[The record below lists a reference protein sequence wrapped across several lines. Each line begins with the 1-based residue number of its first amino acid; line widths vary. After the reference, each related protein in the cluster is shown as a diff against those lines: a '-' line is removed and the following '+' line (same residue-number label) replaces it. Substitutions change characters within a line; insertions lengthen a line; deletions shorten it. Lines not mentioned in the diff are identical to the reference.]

1 MTETVLKSE
10 DLRVLHSL
18 SSEKRKRTQLVN
30 ESGLPDSQVR
40 YSLQRLIKIE
50 YAKRKG
56 KGYYIK
62 TPQGY
67 EFEKERELPL
77 ELTLDN
83 PKLTKVINRLPTQAH
98 RTIFWF
104 WLASIVAKKYLLT
117 SEVFKDY
124 NPGLVVIGLTG
135 EIKSLIA
142 SVLCKVLGLSPEAEY
157 IRDVITATRKEILGR
172 KYPIGKGEYRLK
184 ASPYF
189 DRIAVC
195 FDEIDKAHDKGVW
208 QAILYYLNGRREFE
222 EEHTLVTNKATVL
235 VSMNPSSKWQIP
247 PEYLRRSFLLDT
259 RPFDLDPRELVDI
272 GEEIAHSK
280 VPRVNIDNL
289 KVSFTH
295 LDKEDLRLLKDLLFE
310 GLKGKN
316 EYRLVNPATLEKVV
330 LGWLLL
336 TQTHDK
342 TDAIYWAVEG
352 NLTLLQTQGAT
363 KEGWRRILRQ
373 KWGLHRSGKD
383 PDFEKEWKG
392 EVEKLEAE
400 DQVIIDR
407 GKQKEGQQDKKI
419 DQDFDLKE
427 DWEETFELWGKLIMR
442 LDQMYPKFKRAN
454 RVTLKAFRDEYSEYT
469 AIPKSKRDRSL
480 LNTIRRLLNRREPR
494 IIKMLTEDLAE
505 NKRLIAET
513 EAKVTQQDAEK
524 ERGRSII
531 KERRDEAAELI
542 SQLWDLDTS
551 TGRRE
556 SKQIRDVLNTIKENP
571 GSNYARTNFPRRKAG
586 ALAMIKE
593 FREQREREGAPVS
606 EQIQNGVIGFIADL
620 FSGDL
625 FKGKKTETPRPEKGG
640 LPPGTVDFKGKD
652 TQELLESFGHG
663 ASESEQPRV
672 RRGKTLFEKWREAHR
687 KKKGEGEE
695 PKSRGFMG
703 RSEEDL

>member
-1 MTETVLKSE
+1 MTQTILKSE
-10 DLRVLHSL
+10 DLRVLRCL
-18 SSEKRKRTQLVN
+18 SSEKRKRTRLVN
-30 ESGLPDSQVR
+30 GLGLPLTQVR
-40 YSLQRLIKIE
+40 YSLQRLIKAE

-67 EFEKERELPL
+67 EYEKERELPL

-104 WLASIVAKKYLLT
+104 WLASIVAKKYLLA
-117 SEVFKDY
+117 SEHFKEY

-184 ASPYF
+184 VSPYF
-189 DRIAVC
+189 SRIAVC

-208 QAILYYLNGRREFE
+208 LAILYYLNGRREFE
-222 EEHTLVTNKATVL
+222 EEHTLVTNRATVL

-280 VPRVNIDNL
+280 VPRVNIENL

-342 TDAIYWAVEG
+342 ADAIYWAVEG
-352 NLTLLQTQGAT
+352 NLTLLQTQQAT
-363 KEGWRRILRQ
+363 KEGWRRTLRE

-383 PDFEKEWKG
+383 PHFEKEWKG

-407 GKQKEGQQDKKI
+407 GKEKEDQEDKKI
-419 DQDFDLKE
+419 DQDLE
-427 DWEETFELWGKLIMR
+427 LEIAWEETFGYWGKLIIA
-442 LDQMYPKFKRAN
+442 LDEIHPKFKRAN
-454 RVTLKAFRDEYSEYT
+454 KVAIRAFRNEYNKYAATPKKKRTRELLT
-469 AIPKSKRDRSL
+469 A
-480 LNTIRRLLNRREPR
+480 IRRLLARREPMIR
-494 IIKMLTEDLAE
+494 QILTEDV
-505 NKRLIAET
+505 AET
-513 EAKVTQQDAEK
+513 KKLEGEAEAKVIQEEGEK
-524 ERGRSII
+524 ERKRSII
-531 KERRDEAAELI
+531 KARGDEAMRLR

-551 TGRRE
+551 TGHRE
-556 SKQIRDVLNTIKENP
+556 SKQIRDLLSTIKDNP
-571 GSNYARTNFPRRKAG
+571 SSKHARTNFPRRKAG
-586 ALAMIKE
+586 ALAMIEK
-593 FREQREREGAPVS
+593 FRKEREGEGTPAS
-606 EQIQNGVIGFIADL
+606 EQMINGVIKFMCDL
-620 FSGDL
+620 TSGNL
-625 FKGKKTETPRPEKGG
+625 FKGKQVKP
-640 LPPGTVDFKGKD
+640 
-652 TQELLESFGHG
+652 
-663 ASESEQPRV
+663 
-672 RRGKTLFEKWREAHR
+672 
-687 KKKGEGEE
+687 KKKGEPEK
-695 PKSRGFMG
+695 PKTVGFEG